1 MGFSFI
7 FLTRRN
13 HSHVLKRWKENIEGK
28 TINGL
33 NVEFATA
40 LEVKKIGWKNESES
54 KDWDLARLL
63 KGFFVYYTE
72 HFDVLMNMV
81 SISRGGGE
89 RKYSKSV
96 FPRSKPWRLCVEDPF
111 ETYDSVA
118 PHDLGMVLSERGSEV
133 MWQQLRR

>member
-1 MGFSFI
+1 M
-7 FLTRRN
+7 TQ
-13 HSHVLKRWKENIEGK
+13 VL
-28 TINGL
+28 
-33 NVEFATA
+33 
-40 LEVKKIGWKNESES
+40 
-54 KDWDLARLL
+54 LARLL